1 MRRRRMMMIISQ
13 STRFSHLGSS
23 TWKRRKPVDGGREGN
38 KSSLILKFCHL
49 FPSGTFLVILFLV
62 VLMEEE
68 KKKEKAS
75 ADWNSSSDNTGTFLD
90 AINFAGGGYQDLD
103 DAFFGYY

>member
-1 MRRRRMMMIISQ
+1 
-13 STRFSHLGSS
+13 
-23 TWKRRKPVDGGREGN
+23 VDGGREGN

-75 ADWNSSSDNTGTFLD
+75 AD
-90 AINFAGGGYQDLD
+90 
-103 DAFFGYY
+103 